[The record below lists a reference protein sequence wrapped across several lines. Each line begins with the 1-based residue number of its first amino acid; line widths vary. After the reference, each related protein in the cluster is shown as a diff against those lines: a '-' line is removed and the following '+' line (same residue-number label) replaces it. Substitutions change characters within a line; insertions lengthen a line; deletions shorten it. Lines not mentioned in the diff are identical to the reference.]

1 MIVASIEEILQ
12 LDKIQSSIKKIDLFL
27 SQKTKYS
34 NDYMKALCYKASVL
48 HCLGKTNEALKL
60 LYEYVPQINIMDA
73 EGVIV
78 LTSQI
83 IDITIDVSIFDQ
95 AIKYIK
101 IKQKYLPISRQ
112 TEYIKDI
119 VTLYLKKKDY
129 ENAKDALQKYLEDD
143 ITKEEE
149 IYALEKLSRIYYE
162 QKSYDK
168 YLECIPKLEAYYQNN
183 LDLKNQEEI
192 QKNKI
197 EISFQR
203 KNYIQVIA
211 DGMVFFNDYDPITNI
226 KLIVAS
232 YLIRSYIEV
241 SNYKKASIVESNY
254 EEFISNEY
262 PFESLEFCKAAL
274 ELYNRTNTASSVIEY
289 RRRIEDLE
297 KLLNKE
303 EAPVKKTRSHKKVD
317 TVIEIPQI
325 EEAPIPIIPKKTDNE
340 ENTYYNPINVLN
352 PTIEELPVQKQKVEL
367 DIQSVKNIVV
377 SNNFLMLD
385 EMFSEMLQI
394 EEAVKFRECF
404 RKSAIALVKEYPIE
418 EMYLLYFDSSFKGLH
433 YKTERC
439 YDKNP
444 KEENLEGSVGYQAY
458 LTGTECFLDNSDRS
472 YSKDIVKATD
482 YSDEVFAIAIPLNDS
497 VGIIGSLTF
506 ISTTPF
512 LQNDLC
518 YESIRLF
525 QKVINYRLLESIA
538 KDHSKLEVQKMAF
551 IQENMSS
558 GIIENQDGYYHLSE
572 RAQQILDTIE
582 VLTEEDYFMH
592 MEASDIA
599 SYKAILN
606 ELYNLKTKGLE
617 LIYSFKRKNDT
628 IQIKERFY
636 PLYQDGKIIIYSL
649 IDDIT
654 ESQIEKENLTK
665 LALTNPI
672 SNMQTIVKLTN
683 DLVKNYDNK
692 KSSLAILDVVDSLL
706 YKDLYSLNFY
716 NQVIKAVGIK
726 LKEAFEN
733 KFDIEVYHL
742 EGTTYAVYFFN
753 TNDRRIV
760 DSYLKEAME
769 YASLEMK
776 ELNRRVLIRFNAG
789 VYRLNR
795 SSNLKDPQ
803 DMIAY
808 AADALI
814 DASQM
819 TTLEHHISHYDSKLA
834 KERFYQNSLIT
845 AISEAIDVRKISLLY
860 KQIIDLAETKVFGFY
875 VSLNLDTYEV
885 EEDKFN
891 YVVKRRG
898 LTVGLEKYLL
908 QNAFVE
914 QKMFYSDFKANLN
927 LFIPISSETLE
938 DKFVESIQTHASF
951 FKVDPKY
958 FTFIVEHVTNTLYEA
973 KELGY
978 HIASYDILDVY
989 RGLCDY
995 YIYDYHKVSKE
1006 AIPEIQELCK
1016 KHNVT
1021 LLFFG
1026 MDTKED
1032 IDLARENGYQYVFGN
1047 YFKKLVRMKQLVKN
1061 IKKK

>member
-1 MIVASIEEILQ
+1 MASIEEILQ

-34 NDYMKALCYKASVL
+34 NDYMKALCYKASIL
-48 HCLGKTNEALKL
+48 HELGKTNEALKL
-60 LYEYVPQINIMDA
+60 LYEYVPQIQAMDIEA
-73 EGVIV
+73 IIA

-83 IDITIDVSIFDQ
+83 IDITISVSIFDQ

-101 IKQKYLPISRQ
+101 VKQKYLPISRQ

-119 VTLYLKKKDY
+119 VTLYLKKHDY
-129 ENAKDALQKYLEDD
+129 ENAKEALQKYLEDD

-149 IYALEKLSRIYYE
+149 IYALEQLSRIYYE

-168 YLECIPKLEAYYQNN
+168 YLECIPRLEAYYQNL
-183 LDLKNQEEI
+183 LDLKKQEEI

-211 DGMVFFNDYDPITNI
+211 DGMVFFRDYDPTTNI

-254 EEFISNEY
+254 EEFISNDY
-262 PFESLEFCKAAL
+262 PIESLEFCKASL
-274 ELYNRTNTASSVIEY
+274 DLYNRTNTASSVLEY
-289 RRRIEDLE
+289 RRKIEDLE
-297 KLLNKE
+297 KLLNKN
-303 EAPVKKTRSHKKVD
+303 EAPVIKKPRAKKVD
-317 TVIEIPQI
+317 TVIEIPEI
-325 EEAPIPIIPKKTDNE
+325 EEEIEISPRKESDD
-340 ENTYYNPINVLN
+340 TYYNPIEVLN
-352 PTIEELPVQKQKVEL
+352 PTKEELPVVKQKVKM

-385 EMFSEMLQI
+385 EIFNEMLQI
-394 EEAVKFRECF
+394 EEVVKFRECF
-404 RKSAIALVKEYPIE
+404 RKSSIALIKEYPIE
-418 EMYLLYFDSSFKGLH
+418 ELYLLYFDSNFKGLH
-433 YKTERC
+433 FKTERC
-439 YDKNP
+439 YDKKP
-444 KEENLEGSVGYQAY
+444 TENNLIGSVGYQAY
-458 LTGTECFLDNSDRS
+458 LTGSECFLDNSDRA
-472 YSKDIVKATD
+472 YSKDIVHSVD
-482 YSDEVFAIAIPLNDS
+482 YPDDIYAIAIPLNDS

-512 LQNDLC
+512 LQNELC
-518 YESIRLF
+518 YESIKLF
-525 QKVINYRLLESIA
+525 QKIINYRLLESIS
-538 KDHSKLEVQKMAF
+538 KDRSKLEILKTTF

-572 RAQQILDTIE
+572 RAQAILGTIE

-592 MEASDIA
+592 MDSNDIA
-599 SYKAILN
+599 NYKAVIN
-606 ELYNLKTKGLE
+606 ELYTLKTKDLE
-617 LIYSFKRKNDT
+617 LIYSFKKDDAV

-636 PLYQDGKIIIYSL
+636 PLYQYGKIIVYSL

-654 ESQIEKENLTK
+654 ESQTEKENLTK

-672 SNMQTIVKLTN
+672 SNMQTLVKLTN
-683 DLVKNYDNK
+683 DLIKNYDNK
-692 KSSLAILDVVDSLL
+692 KSSLAILDVIDSKL
-706 YKDLYSLNFY
+706 YKDLYGLNFY

-726 LKEAFEN
+726 LKEAFAN
-733 KFDIEVYHL
+733 HFDIELYHL
-742 EGTTYAVYFFN
+742 EGTTYAVYFLN

-769 YASLEMK
+769 NASIEMK
-776 ELNRRVLIRFNAG
+776 ELNRRVLIHFNAG
-789 VYRLNR
+789 VYRLNKQ
-795 SSNLKDPQ
+795 SNLKDPQ
-803 DMIAY
+803 DMISLAS
-808 AADALI
+808 DALI
-814 DASQM
+814 DASEMQ
-819 TTLEHHISHYDSKLA
+819 TLEHHISHYDSKLA

-845 AISEAIDVRKISLLY
+845 AISEAIDIRKISLLY
-860 KQIIDLAETKVFGFY
+860 KQIIDLADTKVLGFY

-885 EEDKFN
+885 TDEQFD

-908 QNAFVE
+908 QTAFSE

-927 LFIPISSETLE
+927 LFIPISKETME
-938 DKFVESIQTHASF
+938 DKFIEAIKTHASF

-958 FTFIVEHVTNTLYEA
+958 FTFIVDKVSPILIEG

-978 HIASYDILDVY
+978 HIASKDILDVY
-989 RGLCDY
+989 KNYCDY
-995 YIYDYHKVSKE
+995 YIYDYHNVSKE
-1006 AIPEIQELCK
+1006 AIPEVIELCK
-1016 KHNVT
+1016 KHNVVP
-1021 LLFFG
+1021 LFFG

-1032 IDLARENGYQYVFGN
+1032 IDYARMNGYQYVYGN
-1047 YFKKLVRMKQLVKN
+1047 YYKKLVRMNQLIKN
-1061 IKKK
+1061 LKKK